1 MPHYPFPGVAPAV
14 PEIVLA
20 GLAMALLLLGAF
32 RGENSTRQVTW
43 LAVAALTVVFIL
55 NLVQGGEQRLGFYG
69 MFVSDAFAV
78 FMKSLVLISSA
89 VTILMGVQYDRDE
102 RIERFEFPVLVML
115 ATTGM
120 MVMISA
126 NDLIILYAGLELQ
139 NLALYVA
146 ASFNR
151 DSARSSEA
159 GLKYFILSG
168 LSSGILLYGLSLV
181 YGFADTTAFT
191 DLARLFASGAP
202 VSRGVIVGLAFII
215 AGLAFKISAVPFH
228 MWTPDVY
235 EGAPTPVS
243 AFFALAP
250 KIAAFAL
257 FVRVLI
263 GPFGALFAEWR
274 QMVFFMSVASMVF
287 GAVAAIAQQNIK
299 RLMAYSSISHVGYA
313 LIGLAAADTSGGP
326 LGIAAIRGVL
336 VYLSMYLVMTVGA
349 WAVLLCMRRQGRM
362 LEQISDL
369 SGLSHTHP
377 ILALALAIFM
387 FSLTG
392 MPPTAG
398 FFAKLYI
405 FFAAIDAKLIGL
417 AVFGVVTS
425 VISAFYYFRVVK
437 VMYFDEPVAVFDRPF
452 SFELKSVLAVTA
464 IITLFFF
471 ALPGPLIGAANA
483 AAASLFLR

>member
-78 FMKSLVLISSA
+78 FMKSLVLIGSA

-235 EGAPTPVS
+235 EGAPSLRILRACPENRCLC
-243 AFFALAP
+243 A
-250 KIAAFAL
+250 
-257 FVRVLI
+257 VRPRADRAVR
-263 GPFGALFAEWR
+263 GALR
-274 QMVFFMSVASMVF
+274 
-287 GAVAAIAQQNIK
+287 
-299 RLMAYSSISHVGYA
+299 RMATNGGFHVGCFDGVRRGRGDSTA
-313 LIGLAAADTSGGP
+313 EHQTPDGL
-326 LGIAAIRGVL
+326 
-336 VYLSMYLVMTVGA
+336 
-349 WAVLLCMRRQGRM
+349 
-362 LEQISDL
+362 
-369 SGLSHTHP
+369 
-377 ILALALAIFM
+377 
-387 FSLTG
+387 
-392 MPPTAG
+392 
-398 FFAKLYI
+398 
-405 FFAAIDAKLIGL
+405 
-417 AVFGVVTS
+417 
-425 VISAFYYFRVVK
+425 
-437 VMYFDEPVAVFDRPF
+437 
-452 SFELKSVLAVTA
+452 
-464 IITLFFF
+464 
-471 ALPGPLIGAANA
+471 
-483 AAASLFLR
+483 